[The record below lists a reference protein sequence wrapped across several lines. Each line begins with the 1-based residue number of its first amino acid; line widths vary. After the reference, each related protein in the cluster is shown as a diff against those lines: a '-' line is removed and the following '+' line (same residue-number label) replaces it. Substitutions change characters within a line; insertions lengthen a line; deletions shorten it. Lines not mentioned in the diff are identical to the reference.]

1 MPLNKLENFIKNTE
15 GRILYVN
22 PNDIDST
29 DAITNQGNSL
39 AQPFKTIQRA
49 LLESARFSYVRGKNN
64 DLIERT
70 TILIYPG
77 EHEIDNRPGF
87 GIKVNPSNADNA
99 LAVSPSGAESDASS
113 TLTLNL
119 TSNFDLDQEDNILY
133 KFNSINGGVI
143 VPRGTSIVGLDL
155 RKTKI
160 KPKYVPNPTDLSAPA
175 TALFRV
181 TGTCYFWQFSI
192 FDADESKTVYTDPV
206 DFSAN
211 NQSIPTFSH
220 HKLTC
225 FEYADGVNKIDRF
238 NLTDLE
244 VYYSKLSNAFNI
256 ASTRDIDQ
264 KFPESTDGFAPQR
277 PEFEIVGAFASDP
290 IVISNLF
297 SGSGNTAGNVVTVT
311 TATPHGL
318 SSGTPI
324 KINGISSPEYNIS
337 TKVASILAEDQFT
350 YLLPSVPTTLVAT
363 PAPTTNQTL
372 TIETDTVTGASPYI
386 FNVSL
391 RSVFGMNGVLAD
403 GAKATGFKSIVVA
416 QFTGVSL
423 QKDDRAF
430 VKYNSSSRKFESI
443 TINLAKG
450 AQLPKESSSLDV
462 NKVYHLDSDAVYRT
476 GWKTAHI
483 AMKNDAIMQI
493 VSVFAIGFNRHF
505 SAESGSDASVT
516 NSNSNFGQISLTSDG
531 FKNKAFSKDDTA
543 FISNIITPKAITG
556 EPVNVDWQAFDVG
569 LTTSVGIS
577 SHLYLFGFNDVDDKP
592 PVVIQGY
599 RVGAKETDVISLN
612 TGTIKTASIVM
623 TDSTVSTGASVVTG
637 SSVSKKVFRVESGP
651 SFVSNNATLS
661 NVFTIGTHTIQT
673 GEKVRLFSDDGD
685 LPENIEPNTVYF
697 AIKISDTEIKLASS
711 QTNAQNNVP
720 ITVFKGTK
728 LFVESRVSDKI
739 SGDIGS
745 PIQYDSINKNWF
757 LHSHTTNDIF
767 SEFNTKGV
775 NQLGAKSNVSF
786 ISRTVDPRSLDE
798 RLYTVRVVVPKEA
811 ANAKDP
817 NDGFVLQESSSTGV
831 RANTDFS
838 DTTIDASDV
847 FFNRNPRFI
856 STCSASGSTISVRTE
871 LPHNL
876 NVSDKI
882 NILNVKSTANTTGVG
897 NSAFNGTF
905 TVTSVVNDKEFT
917 HSTTDVDGKTH
928 TAGDFTS
935 DTTTRTTDLPRFQ
948 RNDLLS
954 NFYIYRSEVISEYIK
969 DVQDGIYHLY
979 VLKADNTIAEEFTD
993 QKYSQNVTDLYPQQ
1007 DKDNE
1012 NDNPPSAVS
1021 FAKRQPIG
1029 DVVTN
1034 SLKNSITR
1042 ESTDKLL
1049 QDFGKGLKIT
1059 GFDST
1064 TGVTTITFDR
1074 EHGLSGIVTY
1084 SDFTGGVGYTNGTYE
1099 NIKLF
1104 NEGTTTWDGA
1114 TAKVIVSGGTITNFD
1129 VIDGGSGYGAEK
1141 LEFDPTFIGNPSIG
1155 AAATFTSVGLSTNI
1169 GDILQ
1174 VTGVGTITDGY
1185 YRIASVPSTKTV
1197 SVATTTGD
1205 PSFLA
1210 GQYALNLGPAV
1221 AITSDDFESVSG
1233 ISTFT
1238 CGSAHGLVIGSPFR
1252 IIDSS
1257 NNKLGDFTVKER
1269 VGVNTFSAK
1278 TDVNLSGAFVLR
1290 HGMSAADATSDEG
1303 DENLGT
1309 RGLSF
1314 YDNETL
1320 TLKANLTSGTSVQVE
1335 VPNAGIGTVIRFP
1348 LGTYIQIDGEIMR
1361 VTTSELSGTGLN
1373 EIGVVRGALG
1383 SRKSDHESGSLIR
1396 KIKPIPIEF
1405 RRPSIIR
1412 ASGHTFEYIGYGP
1425 GNYSTGLPQVQTKTL
1440 SEREEFLVQSQERSC
1455 GQVVY
1460 TGMNNEGDFF
1470 IGNKRVSSATG
1481 QEKTFDAPVPTVTGE
1496 DPSRLSVVFD
1506 EVVIKERLKVE
1517 GGTSRT
1523 ILSQFDGPVA
1533 FSQDVR
1539 FDAVTS
1545 FSKTI
1550 NLTDSTQSTSTTTG
1564 SLIVSGGVGIA
1575 KSVFIG
1581 GNLTVSGT
1589 FNGGAVEFGNIK
1601 IAQTTAN
1608 TIDTL
1613 SGNLVLDSTGGLV
1626 DINDN
1631 VDISGTLDVD
1641 GNVVFGAASLNTTT
1655 VSGTLEVQSTVNS
1668 TSKTTGGATF
1678 AGGVGI
1684 NNDLHVGGDITAF
1697 SSSDINLKENINVIP
1712 NALDKVKSI
1721 TGNTFQWK
1729 GASDNNM
1736 QPTIANAGDLDTG
1749 VIAQEIEALGLPG
1762 ITTTRDDGVKAVR
1775 YEKLVPLL
1783 IEAIKELSAKVD
1795 ALS

>member
-1 MPLNKLENFIKNTE
+1 M
-15 GRILYVN
+15 
-22 PNDIDST
+22 
-29 DAITNQGNSL
+29 
-39 AQPFKTIQRA
+39 
-49 LLESARFSYVRGKNN
+49 
-64 DLIERT
+64 
-70 TILIYPG
+70 
-77 EHEIDNRPGF
+77 
-87 GIKVNPSNADNA
+87 
-99 LAVSPSGAESDASS
+99 
-113 TLTLNL
+113 
-119 TSNFDLDQEDNILY
+119 
-133 KFNSINGGVI
+133 
-143 VPRGTSIVGLDL
+143 
-155 RKTKI
+155 
-160 KPKYVPNPTDLSAPA
+160 
-175 TALFRV
+175 
-181 TGTCYFWQFSI
+181 
-192 FDADESKTVYTDPV
+192 
-206 DFSAN
+206 
-211 NQSIPTFSH
+211 
-220 HKLTC
+220 
-225 FEYADGVNKIDRF
+225 
-238 NLTDLE
+238 
-244 VYYSKLSNAFNI
+244 
-256 ASTRDIDQ
+256 
-264 KFPESTDGFAPQR
+264 
-277 PEFEIVGAFASDP
+277 
-290 IVISNLF
+290 
-297 SGSGNTAGNVVTVT
+297 
-311 TATPHGL
+311 
-318 SSGTPI
+318 
-324 KINGISSPEYNIS
+324 
-337 TKVASILAEDQFT
+337 
-350 YLLPSVPTTLVAT
+350 
-363 PAPTTNQTL
+363 
-372 TIETDTVTGASPYI
+372 
-386 FNVSL
+386 
-391 RSVFGMNGVLAD
+391 
-403 GAKATGFKSIVVA
+403 
-416 QFTGVSL
+416 
-423 QKDDRAF
+423 
-430 VKYNSSSRKFESI
+430 
-443 TINLAKG
+443 
-450 AQLPKESSSLDV
+450 
-462 NKVYHLDSDAVYRT
+462 
-476 GWKTAHI
+476 
-483 AMKNDAIMQI
+483 
-493 VSVFAIGFNRHF
+493 
-505 SAESGSDASVT
+505 
-516 NSNSNFGQISLTSDG
+516 
-531 FKNKAFSKDDTA
+531 
-543 FISNIITPKAITG
+543 
-556 EPVNVDWQAFDVG
+556 
-569 LTTSVGIS
+569 
-577 SHLYLFGFNDVDDKP
+577 
-592 PVVIQGY
+592 
-599 RVGAKETDVISLN
+599 
-612 TGTIKTASIVM
+612 
-623 TDSTVSTGASVVTG
+623 
-637 SSVSKKVFRVESGP
+637 
-651 SFVSNNATLS
+651 
-661 NVFTIGTHTIQT
+661 
-673 GEKVRLFSDDGD
+673 
-685 LPENIEPNTVYF
+685 
-697 AIKISDTEIKLASS
+697 
-711 QTNAQNNVP
+711 
-720 ITVFKGTK
+720 
-728 LFVESRVSDKI
+728 
-739 SGDIGS
+739 
-745 PIQYDSINKNWF
+745 
-757 LHSHTTNDIF
+757 
-767 SEFNTKGV
+767 
-775 NQLGAKSNVSF
+775 
-786 ISRTVDPRSLDE
+786 
-798 RLYTVRVVVPKEA
+798 
-811 ANAKDP
+811 
-817 NDGFVLQESSSTGV
+817 
-831 RANTDFS
+831 
-838 DTTIDASDV
+838 
-847 FFNRNPRFI
+847 
-856 STCSASGSTISVRTE
+856 
-871 LPHNL
+871 
-876 NVSDKI
+876 
-882 NILNVKSTANTTGVG
+882 
-897 NSAFNGTF
+897 
-905 TVTSVVNDKEFT
+905 
-917 HSTTDVDGKTH
+917 
-928 TAGDFTS
+928 
-935 DTTTRTTDLPRFQ
+935 
-948 RNDLLS
+948 
-954 NFYIYRSEVISEYIK
+954 
-969 DVQDGIYHLY
+969 
-979 VLKADNTIAEEFTD
+979 
-993 QKYSQNVTDLYPQQ
+993 
-1007 DKDNE
+1007 
-1012 NDNPPSAVS
+1012 
-1021 FAKRQPIG
+1021 
-1029 DVVTN
+1029 
-1034 SLKNSITR
+1034 
-1042 ESTDKLL
+1042 
-1049 QDFGKGLKIT
+1049 
-1059 GFDST
+1059 
-1064 TGVTTITFDR
+1064 
-1074 EHGLSGIVTY
+1074 
-1084 SDFTGGVGYTNGTYE
+1084 
-1099 NIKLF
+1099 
-1104 NEGTTTWDGA
+1104 
-1114 TAKVIVSGGTITNFD
+1114 
-1129 VIDGGSGYGAEK
+1129 
-1141 LEFDPTFIGNPSIG
+1141 
-1155 AAATFTSVGLSTNI
+1155 
-1169 GDILQ
+1169 
-1174 VTGVGTITDGY
+1174 
-1185 YRIASVPSTKTV
+1185 
-1197 SVATTTGD
+1197 
-1205 PSFLA
+1205 
-1210 GQYALNLGPAV
+1210 
-1221 AITSDDFESVSG
+1221 SG

-1545 FSKTI
+1545 FSKII

>member
-1 MPLNKLENFIKNTE
+1 M
-15 GRILYVN
+15 
-22 PNDIDST
+22 
-29 DAITNQGNSL
+29 
-39 AQPFKTIQRA
+39 
-49 LLESARFSYVRGKNN
+49 
-64 DLIERT
+64 
-70 TILIYPG
+70 
-77 EHEIDNRPGF
+77 
-87 GIKVNPSNADNA
+87 
-99 LAVSPSGAESDASS
+99 
-113 TLTLNL
+113 
-119 TSNFDLDQEDNILY
+119 
-133 KFNSINGGVI
+133 
-143 VPRGTSIVGLDL
+143 
-155 RKTKI
+155 
-160 KPKYVPNPTDLSAPA
+160 
-175 TALFRV
+175 
-181 TGTCYFWQFSI
+181 
-192 FDADESKTVYTDPV
+192 
-206 DFSAN
+206 
-211 NQSIPTFSH
+211 
-220 HKLTC
+220 
-225 FEYADGVNKIDRF
+225 
-238 NLTDLE
+238 
-244 VYYSKLSNAFNI
+244 
-256 ASTRDIDQ
+256 
-264 KFPESTDGFAPQR
+264 
-277 PEFEIVGAFASDP
+277 
-290 IVISNLF
+290 
-297 SGSGNTAGNVVTVT
+297 
-311 TATPHGL
+311 
-318 SSGTPI
+318 
-324 KINGISSPEYNIS
+324 
-337 TKVASILAEDQFT
+337 
-350 YLLPSVPTTLVAT
+350 
-363 PAPTTNQTL
+363 
-372 TIETDTVTGASPYI
+372 
-386 FNVSL
+386 
-391 RSVFGMNGVLAD
+391 
-403 GAKATGFKSIVVA
+403 
-416 QFTGVSL
+416 
-423 QKDDRAF
+423 
-430 VKYNSSSRKFESI
+430 
-443 TINLAKG
+443 
-450 AQLPKESSSLDV
+450 
-462 NKVYHLDSDAVYRT
+462 
-476 GWKTAHI
+476 
-483 AMKNDAIMQI
+483 
-493 VSVFAIGFNRHF
+493 
-505 SAESGSDASVT
+505 
-516 NSNSNFGQISLTSDG
+516 
-531 FKNKAFSKDDTA
+531 
-543 FISNIITPKAITG
+543 
-556 EPVNVDWQAFDVG
+556 
-569 LTTSVGIS
+569 
-577 SHLYLFGFNDVDDKP
+577 
-592 PVVIQGY
+592 
-599 RVGAKETDVISLN
+599 
-612 TGTIKTASIVM
+612 
-623 TDSTVSTGASVVTG
+623 
-637 SSVSKKVFRVESGP
+637 
-651 SFVSNNATLS
+651 
-661 NVFTIGTHTIQT
+661 
-673 GEKVRLFSDDGD
+673 
-685 LPENIEPNTVYF
+685 
-697 AIKISDTEIKLASS
+697 
-711 QTNAQNNVP
+711 
-720 ITVFKGTK
+720 
-728 LFVESRVSDKI
+728 
-739 SGDIGS
+739 
-745 PIQYDSINKNWF
+745 
-757 LHSHTTNDIF
+757 
-767 SEFNTKGV
+767 
-775 NQLGAKSNVSF
+775 
-786 ISRTVDPRSLDE
+786 
-798 RLYTVRVVVPKEA
+798 
-811 ANAKDP
+811 
-817 NDGFVLQESSSTGV
+817 
-831 RANTDFS
+831 
-838 DTTIDASDV
+838 
-847 FFNRNPRFI
+847 
-856 STCSASGSTISVRTE
+856 
-871 LPHNL
+871 
-876 NVSDKI
+876 
-882 NILNVKSTANTTGVG
+882 
-897 NSAFNGTF
+897 
-905 TVTSVVNDKEFT
+905 
-917 HSTTDVDGKTH
+917 
-928 TAGDFTS
+928 
-935 DTTTRTTDLPRFQ
+935 
-948 RNDLLS
+948 
-954 NFYIYRSEVISEYIK
+954 
-969 DVQDGIYHLY
+969 
-979 VLKADNTIAEEFTD
+979 KADNTIAEEFTD

>member
-767 SEFNTKGV
+767 TEFNTKGV

-1545 FSKTI
+1545 FSKII

-1575 KSVFIG
+1575 KSVYIG